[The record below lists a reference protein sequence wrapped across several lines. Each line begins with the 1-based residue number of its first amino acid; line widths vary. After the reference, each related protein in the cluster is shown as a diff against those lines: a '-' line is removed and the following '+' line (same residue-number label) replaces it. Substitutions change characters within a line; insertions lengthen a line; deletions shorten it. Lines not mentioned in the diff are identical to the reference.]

1 MVRNLHAKDP
11 AKAYLYAGLAVLFWS
26 TAASAFKLTLEHSTP
41 LQILFV
47 AALTSCIALAAVL
60 IAQGKMHLLKGTTPA
75 QLLYSAAMGL
85 LNPFMYYLVLLE
97 AYSLLPAQVAQPL
110 NFTWPIMLVLLSVP
124 LLRQPV
130 SPASLVTML
139 ISFAGVYL
147 ISSQGRPFAFRV
159 ADPLGV
165 SLALGSSVIWALF
178 WIYNVRDNRNEV
190 VKLFLSFSFASVFAA
205 VAMLVTS
212 GFSGLNLYGAAGG
225 VYIGLFEMGF
235 TFVFWLKAM
244 QFAVSADRISNM
256 IYITPFMALVLISI
270 ILGEHIHLTTVG
282 GLVLIVAGIVLQ
294 KLTLP
299 VRIEGTEHRQ
309 KKK

>member
-1 MVRNLHAKDP
+1 MGGNRHAKDP

-26 TAASAFKLTLEHSTP
+26 TAASAFKLTLEHLTP

-47 AALTSCIALAAVL
+47 AALTSCVALAAVL
-60 IAQGKMHLLKGTTPA
+60 AAQGKLHLLKKTTLA
-75 QLLYSAAMGL
+75 QLLYSALMGL

-110 NFTWPIMLVLLSVP
+110 NFTWPIMLVILSVP
-124 LLRQPV
+124 LLRQRV
-130 SPASLVTML
+130 SAASLGTML

-147 ISSQGRPFAFRV
+147 ISSQGSPFEFRV

-178 WIYNVRDNRNEV
+178 WIYNVRDSRNEV
-190 VKLFLSFSFASVFAA
+190 VKLFLSFLFATMFAA
-205 VAMLVTS
+205 VAMLATS
-212 GFSGLNLYGAAGG
+212 GFGNLNLYGAAGG

-244 QFAVSADRISNM
+244 QYAVSTDRISNM
-256 IYITPFMALVLISI
+256 IYLTPFLALVLISI

-282 GLVLIVAGIVLQ
+282 GVVLIVAGIILQ
-294 KLTLP
+294 KLMLP
-299 VRIEGTEHRQ
+299 AGFDSRNR
-309 KKK
+309 K